1 MSCSPQNPSPTS
13 PLSPSWP
20 MFSAPSSPM
29 PTSSTSSDSSPI
41 RSVAEFALLFVAFA
55 IFCLIYSVSP
65 TSLSFS
71 LCIPCKSPHCSY
83 LHSARAELSKV
94 SCPRADPLNPPLS
107 PPSGARRRW
116 QVTLAVLGVAGGF
129 CGFAQP
135 VQLLRLALL
144 LPATGKACAA
154 FPAAARNNKPLSNA
168 VIPHFLTTSFSYLES
183 EEGKEHGAAQT
194 FACWVPVSQVLGHR
208 WRESVLNVTDRL
220 SEDVQW
226 DAGAAG

>member
-71 LCIPCKSPHCSY
+71 LCILLKLPQCSY
-83 LHSARAELSKV
+83 LHSAREELSNI
-94 SCPRADPLNPPLS
+94 SCPRGDPLNPCFEPLGRRPLAPMVRQAGAS
-107 PPSGARRRW
+107 TRRSHSQCSASLVVSMVLPSH
-116 QVTLAVLGVAGGF
+116 F
-129 CGFAQP
+129 SS
-135 VQLLRLALL
+135 LRFALL
-144 LPATGKACAA
+144 LSATGKTCTA
-154 FPAAARNNKPLSNA
+154 FLGAARNNNSL
-168 VIPHFLTTSFSYLES
+168 
-183 EEGKEHGAAQT
+183 
-194 FACWVPVSQVLGHR
+194 
-208 WRESVLNVTDRL
+208 
-220 SEDVQW
+220 
-226 DAGAAG
+226 